1 MLRLLL
7 MNGLMNGLLGGMLHP
22 ALTTPAFRF
31 ISLLF
36 ALMLCSLFLNNPAR
50 AADTATAL
58 AVAADKPLVR
68 LHTNR
73 GDIVIELWPEKSPI
87 TVDNFLKYVDA
98 GFYSGTIF
106 HRVLGGT
113 LIQGGGYNK
122 YMQLKQTREPIRNE
136 SRNRLRHER
145 GTIAMARLLKP
156 NTATA
161 QFFIN
166 TRLNSQLNYRAGQS
180 GYAIFGRVIE
190 GMDIVDAIAKQ
201 PTGTLGAFSDVP
213 LNLIIIDS
221 ATRVT
226 ATTNTP
232 AAGAPATT
240 TQDTKK
246 P

>member
-1 MLRLLL
+1 
-7 MNGLMNGLLGGMLHP
+7 
-22 ALTTPAFRF
+22 
-31 ISLLF
+31 
-36 ALMLCSLFLNNPAR
+36 
-50 AADTATAL
+50 
-58 AVAADKPLVR
+58 V
-68 LHTNR
+68 
-73 GDIVIELWPEKSPI
+73 

-106 HRVLGGT
+106 HRVIGGT

-122 YMQLKQTREPIRNE
+122 FMQLKPTREPIINE
-136 SRNRLRHER
+136 AKNRLKHKR

-166 TRLNSQLNYRAGQS
+166 VRLNSQLKYRIGES
-180 GYAIFGRVIE
+180 GYAVFGEVIQ
-190 GMDIVDAIAKQ
+190 GMDIVDAISQQ

-226 ATTNTP
+226 PKINNP
-232 AAGAPATT
+232 
-240 TQDTKK
+240 
-246 P
+246 

>member
-1 MLRLLL
+1 MLRILL
-7 MNGLMNGLLGGMLHP
+7 MNGFLGGFLHP
-22 ALTTPAFRF
+22 ALIAPAFRF
-31 ISLLF
+31 VALLF
-36 ALMLCSLFLNNPAR
+36 ALLLCSLFVNNNAD
-50 AADTATAL
+50 AANTSTAAEAT
-58 AVAADKPLVR
+58 VNTKPQVR

-73 GDIVIELWPEKSPI
+73 GDIIIELWPEKSPV

-106 HRVLGGT
+106 HRVIGGT

-122 YMQLKQTREPIRNE
+122 FMQLKPTREPIINE
-136 SRNRLRHER
+136 AKNRLKHKR

-166 TRLNSQLNYRAGQS
+166 VRLNSQLKYRIGES
-180 GYAIFGRVIE
+180 GYAVFGEVIQ
-190 GMDIVDAIAKQ
+190 GMDIVDAISQQ

-226 ATTNTP
+226 PKINNP
-232 AAGAPATT
+232 
-240 TQDTKK
+240 
-246 P
+246 